1 MVRAPGLAA
10 GWVPASPRRHPGR
23 RGVRQTRRGSGG
35 RTGQGQ
41 RQAADDRVHHSRSPR
56 PLPRSASGAGSLLRW
71 PSRRCPSR
79 WRRVAPQYH
88 ATYAP
93 VYGDN
98 LAADYAVPEPLDRL
112 ELDLEGSGS
121 QWSRSAQGGQRLLGA
136 VRPVDSGHC
145 PGGGAW
151 RGPAG
156 GPCQWRAAGLA
167 RGPAPGPTG
176 PGADDAAQPNQGL
189 RDRGRP
195 GWRGFLR
202 SLADHSTTR
211 GR

>member
-10 GWVPASPRRHPGR
+10 GWVPASPRRHPDR

-41 RQAADDRVHHSRSPR
+41 RQAADDRVHYSRSPR

-121 QWSRSAQGGQRLLGA
+121 QWSRSARGGQRLLGA

-145 PGGGAW
+145 PGDQVFSGVHVWLVEYRPQG
-151 RGPAG
+151 R
-156 GPCQWRAAGLA
+156 WRASGGYA
-167 RGPAPGPTG
+167 RPARSAPCCQDTAPPAAPSCWTKRAVHLRLPTTSS
-176 PGADDAAQPNQGL
+176 
-189 RDRGRP
+189 R
-195 GWRGFLR
+195 
-202 SLADHSTTR
+202 
-211 GR
+211 